1 MKITKTQLK
10 QIIKEELQQTN
21 ENSDPT
27 APVLNR
33 LLVFKRKLES
43 SKQYDLSDE
52 LSEIIADL
60 HEAMG
65 RQKVLNK

>member
-1 MKITKTQLK
+1 MKISTERLK
-10 QIIKEELQQTN
+10 EIIKEELQQAN

-27 APVLNR
+27 APVLKR
-33 LLVFKRKLES
+33 LLDFKRKLES
-43 SKQYDLSDE
+43 NKQYGLSDE

-60 HEAMG
+60 REAMG